1 MKITMQQVEKGCE
14 EIVIRY
20 SEKNAEVSAVL
31 ELLEA
36 RSAQMC
42 GTHEDTGDSVMFP
55 ISDIYYFESVDSVLY
70 AYLRDAV
77 YRVEGRLDSI
87 ADRYAS
93 HGFARSSRV
102 MAVNLYRIDRLK
114 SIGAGRI
121 LATMENGENIEIS
134 RKYAGELR
142 RRLRGGDEG

>member
-20 SEKNAEVSAVL
+20 SERNAEVSAVL

-36 RSAQMC
+36 RAAQMC
-42 GTHEDTGDSVMFP
+42 GVSEETGETVMFP
-55 ISDIYYFESVDSVLY
+55 ISDIYYFESVDAVLY
-70 AYLRDAV
+70 AYLESDV
-77 YRVEGRLDSI
+77 YRVEGRIDTI
-87 ADRYAS
+87 ADRCAS

-102 MAVNLYRIDRLK
+102 MAVNLYRIDRLR

-121 LATMENGENIEIS
+121 MATMMNGENIEIS

-142 RRLRGGDEG
+142 RRLRGGE

>member
-1 MKITMQQVEKGCE
+1 MKITMQRVEKGCE

-31 ELLEA
+31 ELLGSRA
-36 RSAQMC
+36 AQLC
-42 GTHEDTGDSVMFP
+42 GTQEDTGETVLFP
-55 ISDIYYFESVDSVLY
+55 VGDVYYFESVDATLY
-70 AYLRDAV
+70 AYLENDV

-93 HGFARSSRV
+93 FGFARCSRV
-102 MAVNLYRIDRLK
+102 MAVNLYRIDRLR
-114 SIGAGRI
+114 SIGTGRI
-121 LATMENGENIEIS
+121 MATMMNGESIEIS

-142 RRLRGGDEG
+142 RRLRGGE

>member
-31 ELLEA
+31 ELLGSRA
-36 RSAQMC
+36 AQLC
-42 GTHEDTGDSVMFP
+42 GTREDTGETVLFP
-55 ISDIYYFESVDSVLY
+55 VGDIYYFESVDATLY
-70 AYLRDAV
+70 AYLENDV
-77 YRVEGRLDSI
+77 YRVDGRLDSI

-93 HGFARSSRV
+93 LGFARCSRV

-121 LATMENGENIEIS
+121 LATMMNGESIEIS

-142 RRLRGGDEG
+142 KRLRGGE